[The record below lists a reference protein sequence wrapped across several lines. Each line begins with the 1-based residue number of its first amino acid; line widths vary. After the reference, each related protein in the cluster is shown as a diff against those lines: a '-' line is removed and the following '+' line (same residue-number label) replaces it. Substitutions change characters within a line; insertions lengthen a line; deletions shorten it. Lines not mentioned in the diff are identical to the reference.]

1 MSAEEVQANNTIKKR
16 ISDFLNDTITLDV
29 MTLTGKIELTQAD
42 LGNSAEND
50 SVKEFNWDT
59 IFSNVAEQMT
69 EITPDSA
76 IQIAAYTH
84 AEWDQD
90 SVNFVATGADP
101 KLVEAHGEMV
111 SAAHEA
117 RMNGLK
123 SIADAVKS
131 VF

>member
-1 MSAEEVQANNTIKKR
+1 MNKQQANETIQTR

-29 MTLTGKIELTQAD
+29 MTLTGEIKLTADELKPNPNNAQ
-42 LGNSAEND
+42 
-50 SVKEFNWDT
+50 VQEFQWDD
-59 IFSNVAEQMT
+59 IFSKVASQMT
-69 EITPDSA
+69 QLTADSA